1 MLSTLEI
8 RASWDTLLD
17 QAKGTGEDYFR
28 AARRVLVDSGLPYTT
43 PDVIALAA
51 VMAQDFHSTAIG
63 VAAQK
68 IESAVNNLSQALG
81 DGLNDMAGAVARSD
95 E

>member
-1 MLSTLEI
+1 
-8 RASWDTLLD
+8 
-17 QAKGTGEDYFR
+17 
-28 AARRVLVDSGLPYTT
+28 
-43 PDVIALAA
+43 
-51 VMAQDFHSTAIG
+51 MAQDFHSTAIG